1 MLSQPQK
8 GGVRGGKNDEAELWN
23 RRGPAALENRLRDP
37 DRQRQPCW
45 QWRSS
50 IPDAYPGTWTGSP
63 DDCVGARPS
72 LGARRRRWA
81 DRDPALDWTPLVSL
95 RQGCASSV
103 DHRRVGGQPTLSAA
117 AGSHP

>member
-1 MLSQPQK
+1 MLFPTQK
-8 GGVRGGKNDEAELWN
+8 DGGLRVRSD
-23 RRGPAALENRLRDP
+23 RGVGWKLIGTAALENRLRDP